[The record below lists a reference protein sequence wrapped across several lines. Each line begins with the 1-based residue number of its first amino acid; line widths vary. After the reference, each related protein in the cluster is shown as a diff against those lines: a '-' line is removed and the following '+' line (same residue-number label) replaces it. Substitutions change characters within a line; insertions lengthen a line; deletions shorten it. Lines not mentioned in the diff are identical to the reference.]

1 MNNKSLSLKKNHSK
15 NNLNKSLK
23 QLNKKE
29 LVSII
34 SRLNKKDLINVINV
48 INVISS
54 NYFDKESEQVGGN
67 NGNIISETKNAVRQ
81 EISFDPEKINTIVP
95 NAMSNN
101 TIYIGE
107 DNNNV
112 TNNKYNKN
120 KR

>member
-1 MNNKSLSLKKNHSK
+1 MNNKSLILKKDHSK

-34 SRLNKKDLINVINV
+34 SSLNKKDLINVINV

-54 NYFDKESEQVGGN
+54 NYFGKEGEQFGGN

-101 TIYIGE
+101 TIY
-107 DNNNV
+107 NL
-112 TNNKYNKN
+112 TNNNKN
-120 KR
+120 KNNKKQNY